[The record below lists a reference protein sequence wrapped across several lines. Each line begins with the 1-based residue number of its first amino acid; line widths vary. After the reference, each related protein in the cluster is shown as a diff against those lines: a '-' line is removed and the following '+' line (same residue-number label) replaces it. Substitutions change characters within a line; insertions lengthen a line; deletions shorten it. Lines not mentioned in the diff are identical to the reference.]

1 MIRTFQ
7 EFFPWVASLPF
18 SAKILISA
26 ALVFMT
32 GFVLVL
38 IWASPKSDSPS
49 VAREPSS
56 AREPM
61 WPEEKS
67 LEALRRRLDR
77 VSNINRF
84 FLREVAHSG
93 KNGLYVGDLQTRM
106 NLERDQV
113 VYRGN
118 ELELLQLVEILDL
131 TDKNY
136 RLAESVWRI
145 LGPNEA
151 HLLDALLD

>member
-1 MIRTFQ
+1 MIKAFRD
-7 EFFPWVASLPF
+7 FFPWVAGLPF

-26 ALVFMT
+26 APIFIT

-38 IWASPKSDSPS
+38 IWTTPKSDPPEPKS
-49 VAREPSS
+49 VS
-56 AREPM
+56 EPM

-77 VSNINRF
+77 VSNINLLRF
-84 FLREVAHSG
+84 SELAHSG
-93 KNGLYVGDLQTRM
+93 KHGLYVSDLQTRM

-118 ELELLQLVEILDL
+118 ELERLELVEILDL

-136 RLAESVWRI
+136 RLGESVWRV
-145 LGPNEA
+145 
-151 HLLDALLD
+151 

>member
-1 MIRTFQ
+1 MIKALQ
-7 EFFPWVASLPF
+7 DFFPWVASLPF

-26 ALVFMT
+26 ALIFIT

-38 IWASPKSDSPS
+38 IWTTPKSDPPKPKS
-49 VAREPSS
+49 VS
-56 AREPM
+56 EPM

-77 VSNINRF
+77 VSNINRL

-93 KNGLYVGDLQTRM
+93 KHGLYVSDLQTRM

-118 ELELLQLVEILDL
+118 ELERLQLVEVLDL

-136 RLAESVWRI
+136 RLGESVWRV
-145 LGPNEA
+145 LGPNETE
-151 HLLDALLD
+151 LLDAFLE

>member
-1 MIRTFQ
+1 MIKTFQ
-7 EFFPWVASLPF
+7 DFFPWVASLPF

-26 ALVFMT
+26 ALIFMT

-38 IWASPKSDSPS
+38 IWTESDPPS
-49 VAREPSS
+49 VTAKAPSAS
-56 AREPM
+56 EPM

-67 LEALRRRLDR
+67 LEALKRTLDR
-77 VSNINRF
+77 VSNINRLL
-84 FLREVAHSG
+84 LREVAHSG
-93 KNGLYVGDLQTRM
+93 KHGLYVSDLGAKM

-118 ELELLQLVEILDL
+118 ELKRLQLVEILDL

-136 RLAESVWRI
+136 RLDESVWRV
-145 LGPNEA
+145 LGPNEIQ
-151 HLLDALLD
+151 LLDAFLE